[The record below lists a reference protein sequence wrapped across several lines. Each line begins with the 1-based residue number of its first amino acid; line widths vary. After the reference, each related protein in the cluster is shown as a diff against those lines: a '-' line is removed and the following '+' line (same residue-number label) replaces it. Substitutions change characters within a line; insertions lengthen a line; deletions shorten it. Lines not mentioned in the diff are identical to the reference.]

1 MDIYL
6 DRVGNI
12 ERNTLYRLLQY
23 SLFELSEFDL
33 RDVNNEA
40 VFEYNPW

>member
-6 DRVGNI
+6 EKVDNVD
-12 ERNTLYRLLQY
+12 RNTLYRLLQY

-33 RDVNNEA
+33 RDVNDKA
-40 VFEYNPW
+40 IFE

>member
-40 VFEYNPW
+40 VFEYNP

>member
-40 VFEYNPW
+40 VFE